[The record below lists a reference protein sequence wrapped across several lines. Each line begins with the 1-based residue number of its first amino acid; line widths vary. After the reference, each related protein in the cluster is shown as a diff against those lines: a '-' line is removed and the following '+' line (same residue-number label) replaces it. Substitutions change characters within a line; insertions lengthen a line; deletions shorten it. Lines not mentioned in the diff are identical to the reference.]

1 MFPDTAP
8 WLVRL
13 VQADQPC
20 PDDIPADLWPAL
32 LEAAREADVHGLV
45 AERVLASGTRVPPAI
60 GRELAAL
67 RQREARHHGFHFVE
81 AERIA
86 AAFGARAIPW
96 VLLKGAGLART
107 AYSQPVERAFR
118 DLDVLVAD
126 DRHDEAIAA
135 LRALG
140 YADADPEPV
149 QAAQRATHFHV
160 ALAGPGKPQ
169 VELHW
174 AVVRPEDPYRVEP
187 RWLLEGAIIPAD
199 MPHVPCPP
207 AEAQVV
213 HAAAS
218 QVRCGFTQLK
228 RIVDVDRIARRG
240 GVDWARVANLAREG
254 DLGPAVRLLLELSAE
269 LLGTPLDGAL
279 ALLPPLGPV
288 RTRLDELGIA
298 GFPLGLPPSAWG
310 PARHLVR
317 YWLARQRSVVVHQ
330 FVFPT
335 PFERERMRALGVRR
349 GAELAGTA
357 KRTAILAWLALWQLG
372 LRVAP
377 HRRSLPL
384 HPDR

>member
-1 MFPDTAP
+1 MVQAEQPFPDD
-8 WLVRL
+8 V
-13 VQADQPC
+13 
-20 PDDIPADLWPAL
+20 PDDLWPAL
-32 LEAAREADVHGLV
+32 IEAAHETEVQGLV
-45 AERVLASGTRVPPAI
+45 AERALAPGVRVPPPVA
-60 GRELAAL
+60 RELTEL
-67 RQREARHHGFHFVE
+67 RRREARHHGFHFVE

-86 AAFGARAIPW
+86 AAFGARSIPW
-96 VLLKGAGLART
+96 VLLKGAGLARI
-107 AYSQPVERAFR
+107 AYAQPVERAFR
-118 DLDVLVAD
+118 DLDVLVAE

-140 YADADPEPV
+140 YADADPAPV

-169 VELHW
+169 VEVHW
-174 AVVRPEDPYRVEP
+174 AVVRPEDPYRIDP
-187 RWLLEGAIIPAD
+187 RWLLEGAIVPAET
-199 MPHVPCPP
+199 PRVPCPA
-207 AEAQVV
+207 AEAQVL

-240 GVDWARVANLAREG
+240 GTDWARVADLASAG
-254 DLGPAVRLLLELSAE
+254 GLAPAVRLLLELSSE
-269 LLGTPLDGAL
+269 LLGTPLDDAL
-279 ALLPPLGPV
+279 ASLPPLGPD
-288 RTRLDELGIA
+288 RARLDELGIA

-317 YWLARQRSVVVHQ
+317 YRLARDRGLVVHQ

-349 GAELAGTA
+349 GSELTGTA
-357 KRTAILAWLALWQLG
+357 KRTLILAWLALWQLG

-377 HRRSLPL
+377 HRRSL
-384 HPDR
+384 R